1 MSTVAFLVHPDRAQA
16 WDLAQ
21 LGVDWVKEA
30 GHEARLLRLQGTN
43 GVEENGAKCD
53 LEQVDLAHVDL
64 AVSLGGDGTFLRLVP
79 LAYEANVPILGVNF
93 GRLGYL
99 LELRPDQLIE
109 ALASTLAGSS
119 VTEDRT
125 ALEIS
130 VHHSSDHVVAG
141 ETDANRVWL
150 ALNEMVLEKTV
161 FGHTVRLSTEIDGE
175 RFLSYSAD
183 GLLIATPTG
192 STAYN
197 LSAGGP
203 VLSPRLR
210 ALVMTPVAPHLTL
223 DRSLV
228 LDADQ
233 VVTVRIDAER
243 PAALVVDGQEIDR
256 LEPGTQV
263 RCRVAPRSVQLVTLG
278 QRGFGR
284 LLRAAL
290 FPDLER

>member
-1 MSTVAFLVHPDRAQA
+1 VSTVAFLVHPDRAQA

-21 LGVDWVKEA
+21 LGVNWVKKA

-119 VTEDRT
+119 VTEERT

-130 VHHSSDHVVAG
+130 VHHSSDHVLEG
-141 ETDANRVWL
+141 EAEGNRVWL

-233 VVTVRIDAER
+233 IVTVRIDAER

-263 RCRVAPRSVQLVTLG
+263 RCRVAPRPVQLVTLG